1 MDRKLEK
8 LVTNLGGE
16 KEMKYFLF
24 TDHPKSG
31 LDTINQEKEERIRS
45 YFSRIDT
52 IDTVLTLKGKEYKTV
67 IDYAMFANLTNF
79 DCFNCLEH
87 CCGDSPTIF
96 NKKIRNFI
104 LENKESY
111 NELTKTL
118 DILEELGNDSNEIED
133 MIREEDVLIPSKY
146 LGNEIDLC
154 ACAYTPKNGQTL
166 CSLHSICL
174 EKNMSPREIIEN
186 KPLICSIWPLEI
198 ILEEERNTLYLTL
211 PDDFTNSFTIEN
223 FYTKSCI
230 NIDFAMSPIFR
241 RENPNGFLED
251 DFKPFIVTYG
261 ETLKNI
267 LGKDIYNRIK
277 NKLLEGKIL
286 ANDDFVIET
295 EQINRVLT

>member
-1 MDRKLEK
+1 
-8 LVTNLGGE
+8 
-16 KEMKYFLF
+16 MKYFLF
-24 TDHPKSG
+24 TDHPKGG
-31 LDTINQEKEERIRS
+31 LDRVSEEIEERIRR
-45 YFSRIDT
+45 YFSGIDT
-52 IDTVLTLKGKEYKTV
+52 IETKVTLKGKEFNAV

-79 DCFNCLEH
+79 DCFNCVEH
-87 CCGDSPTIF
+87 CCGDAPAIF

-111 NELTKTL
+111 NEFTKTL
-118 DILEELGNDSNEIED
+118 DILEELGNDSDEIED
-133 MIREEDVLIPSKY
+133 MILEEDVLIPSKY
-146 LGNEIDLC
+146 LGNEVDLC

-174 EKNMSPREIIEN
+174 DKNMSPKEIIDN

-198 ILEEERNTLYLTL
+198 ILDEETNTLYFTL
-211 PDDFTNSFTIEN
+211 PDDFTNNFTIEN

-267 LGKDIYNRIK
+267 LGEDIYNKIK
-277 NKLLEGKIL
+277 NKLLEEEIL
-286 ANDDFVIET
+286 ENGDFVIEI